1 MLVHRTD
8 LGEVRIS
15 EEALAELAGL
25 ACTCCYGV
33 VGMAG
38 QSLQEGV
45 AELLGRESL
54 TKGVRLKRKGDR
66 ISLHLYVILEAGVN
80 IAEVANNLVEQVKY
94 VLKRSAGLEV
104 DEVQVHVQGVR
115 TTEQG

>member
-1 MLVHRTD
+1 LLVHRTE
-8 LGEVRIS
+8 LGEVRITD
-15 EEALAELAGL
+15 EALAELAGL
-25 ACTCCYGV
+25 ACTRCYGV

-54 TKGVRLKRKGDR
+54 TRGVKLRRKGDR
-66 ISLHLYVILEAGVN
+66 VVIHLYVILEAGVN

-94 VLKRSAGLEV
+94 VLRRAAGLEV

-115 TTEQG
+115 TGG

>member
-1 MLVHRTD
+1 MLEYPTEWGV
-8 LGEVRIS
+8 VRIS

-25 ACTCCYGV
+25 ACTRCYGV

-38 QSLQEGV
+38 QSLQDGV

-54 TKGVRLKRKGDR
+54 SKGVRLKKRGDQAT
-66 ISLHLYVILEAGVN
+66 LHLYVILEAGVN

-94 VLKRSAGLEV
+94 ILKSSAGLDV
-104 DEVQVHVQGVR
+104 GEVQVHVQGVR
-115 TTEQG
+115 TAE